1 MIKYINLTIYIL
13 ILLTIVIIISRRDI
27 IEKYVN
33 INKFGEFRECGT
45 CEDGS
50 ELKGCSGLNRGS
62 CEPCEIGWAGEGGEC
77 NKCTA
82 KYYTSRTGSSNC
94 EECNT
99 DGKMV
104 NSKNTACEPCPAGT
118 AGNDGICN
126 KCQKGEYQDLTG
138 ESICKKCNK
147 GTYQNKKGK
156 SKCNICPINTYQD
169 EKGRTNCKSCFV
181 KLKDRERDNCEYYNN
196 CSGETKGDCS
206 NGYVFV
212 CGSHSNIW
220 GKNRSRN
227 GLAYYNTSYAGIRY
241 LNSIY
246 TIPFNFGNNYIKQVS
261 CGNNHIVYLN
271 NDNKLY
277 GSGNGKLFGMG
288 NYYYETPIEI
298 NAKYS
303 EYDYVND
310 LLNEY
315 EYDNQ
320 IIKISASNIHTLFLH
335 NNGDVYCCG
344 YDDYSQLGTY
354 NTGFNNLIK
363 INRYYNYNYDE
374 VNNDGY
380 IVNKIITPEIIDIS
394 AGLTMS
400 LFLDNNYN
408 VYISTG
414 NMLNGNM
421 IYFKN
426 YGNYKE
432 KYGPLLLDK
441 SNLGNGEK
449 KINANEPGF
458 ISTNDKIYKFYGN
471 SFIVFE
477 EEFDTINNIKNIYSG
492 GNILYVTTS
501 DNKIYSCRGDSRYSV
516 YPYSKLGRP
525 ESNFYQL
532 EEVIND
538 EKINES
544 VKEINIGSD
553 CTLILY
559 DDGTVY
565 GCGQNGVGVLS
576 NIGNRRYDSYILKL
590 FDDFGDIKIN
600 NVCGKD
606 FSIFV
611 RKEQ

>member
-1 MIKYINLTIYIL
+1 MGQGTQSAKVPQNFLSIFNSEMIKYINLTIYIL

-33 INKFGEFRECGT
+33 ITKFGEFKDCGT
-45 CEDGS
+45 CEDGR
-50 ELKGCSGLNRGS
+50 ELKGCSGLNRGG

-77 NKCTA
+77 NKC
-82 KYYTSRTGSSNC
+82 
-94 EECNT
+94 
-99 DGKMV
+99 
-104 NSKNTACEPCPAGT
+104 
-118 AGNDGICN
+118 
-126 KCQKGEYQDLTG
+126 
-138 ESICKKCNK
+138 
-147 GTYQNKKGK
+147 
-156 SKCNICPINTYQD
+156 PINTYQD
-169 EKGRTNCKSCFV
+169 EEGRTNCKSCFV
-181 KLKDRERDNCEYYNN
+181 KLKEREGDGCEYYNN
-196 CSGETKGDCS
+196 CSDDMKGDCS
-206 NGYVFV
+206 EGYVFV
-212 CGSHSNIW
+212 CGAHSNIY
-220 GKNRSRN
+220 GKNRSKN
-227 GLAYYNTSYAGIRY
+227 GLAYYNSSYAGIRY

-261 CGNNHIVYLN
+261 CGYSHIVYLN

-288 NYYYETPIEI
+288 TRYYETPIEI
-298 NAKYS
+298 NAKYA
-303 EYDYVND
+303 EYNYDEDLWND
-310 LLNEY
+310 EY

-320 IIKISASNIHTLFLH
+320 IIKISASNLHTLFLH
-335 NNGDVYCCG
+335 NNGYVYCCG

-354 NTGFNNLIK
+354 NSGFNNLIK
-363 INRYYNYNYDE
+363 IQRYYDYNFDE
-374 VNNDGY
+374 VNDEY

-441 SNLGNGEK
+441 SNLGNGKK
-449 KINANEPGF
+449 KINANFPGY
-458 ISTNDKIYKFYGN
+458 ISTNDKIYKFYNN

-492 GNILYVTTS
+492 GNILYVTTT
-501 DNKIYSCRGDSRYSV
+501 DNTIYSCCVDTGYSG
-516 YPYSKLGRP
+516 YPYSRLGRP
-525 ESNFYQL
+525 ESNLYQL

-538 EKINES
+538 EKKYES
-544 VKEINIGSD
+544 VKEINIGD
-553 CTLILY
+553 KCTMILY
-559 DDGTVY
+559 NDGTVY
-565 GCGQNGVGVLS
+565 GCGQNGKGVLS
-576 NIGNRRYDSYILKL
+576 NIGNRNYDSYKLKL
-590 FDDFGDIKIN
+590 FDEFGDIKIN
-600 NVCGKD
+600 NICGKD

-611 RKEQ
+611 RKA